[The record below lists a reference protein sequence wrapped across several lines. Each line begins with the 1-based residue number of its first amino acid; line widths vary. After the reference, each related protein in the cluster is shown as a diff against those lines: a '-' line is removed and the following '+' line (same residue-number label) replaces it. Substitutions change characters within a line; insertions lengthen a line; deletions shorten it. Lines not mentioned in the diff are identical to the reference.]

1 MEYNNIFITAEE
13 LAKELH
19 ISKGKAYKM
28 IQAWNEK
35 LKKLGYITIRG
46 RISRQYYLEQLY
58 GMVEGK
64 EKK

>member
-1 MEYNNIFITAEE
+1 
-13 LAKELH
+13 
-19 ISKGKAYKM
+19 M

-35 LKKLGYITIRG
+35 LKKMGYITIRG